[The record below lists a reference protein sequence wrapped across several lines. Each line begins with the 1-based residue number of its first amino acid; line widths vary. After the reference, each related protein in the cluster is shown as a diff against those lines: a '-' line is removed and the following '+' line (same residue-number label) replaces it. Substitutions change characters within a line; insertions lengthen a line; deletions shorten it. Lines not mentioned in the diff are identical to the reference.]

1 MAVSVRSGHTYLN
14 AYHDL
19 VAEEKPDGEDL
30 WSDVASSDILS
41 FQFQG
46 KAYIDQLWQSIEK
59 TKTLSAVMCTVKSLT
74 SNGQPPIKVMWMTQD
89 FRFMG
94 GSLGSAEGEKLT
106 RGFIYAIEHRLPV
119 VVEAR
124 SGGARMQEGCT
135 SLMQMAKVSCAVGAH
150 QRAGLP
156 YVTICRDPCF
166 GGVSASY
173 AMQGDVRIGVA
184 NNRLGFS
191 GPAVI
196 LNTQFAMDQK
206 AYDRTC
212 PQGFQ
217 TCEYAKQYGQIDIVL
232 PECAGSASDNE
243 EFKDVLCKIFR
254 VLGGFGLTHAPAAA
268 EDEEEVAAAAADSSG
283 KRDYRV
289 ARELDRFDCD
299 DILRVVF
306 DDYVEMGGDGKVGLD
321 NCLRGGL
328 ALLRQPGKPPCRC
341 VVIKCAKGHT
351 MKERAAHQHA
361 MPTPAGY
368 RTALRLFDLAET
380 KGLPVFTLVDVVG
393 ALPSFDAETTG
404 QSEAIATNLLRIAH
418 LRVPMI
424 TLLVSEGGSG
434 GALAIGMGNVVGMM
448 AKSYY
453 SVITPEGA
461 ASILGRYTDEDQ
473 KKVQFPL
480 DCDEL
485 AEAQKIFAPQ
495 CKELGITDHVVQ
507 EFDGE
512 TCESFPRTAAS
523 IRKFFT
529 SSLQGLAG
537 LSGDGL
543 IDHRAKRYAALGR
556 WDETPP
562 AKALERLS
570 SDEHKQRMEK
580 MGGGGRE
587 RKAAPA
593 ADENIDGMLAYLGDQ
608 TIRSDNSLLKG
619 KGPNLS
625 QKTVSIIKPPGE
637 FSPPSRA
644 ENAKTVLDRD
654 GPEAMAAW
662 VRARR
667 EVLLTD
673 TTMRD
678 AHQSLLA
685 TRVRTRDF
693 LQCADE
699 VRDIL
704 HPLFSLEN
712 WGGATFDVAFRFLHE
727 DPWERLR
734 ALRAKIPNIC
744 FQMLLRGANA
754 VGYTSYPDNVV
765 VEFVKLACENG
776 MDIFRI
782 FDCFNDVEQMRVA
795 IDAVRKYGKVAE
807 VAICFTGDFLSADEK
822 IYTLDYYKGMAE
834 KVVAAGAH
842 MIAIKDMAGLL
853 KPLHAK
859 PLVDIIRSVTD
870 LPIHFHTHNTSSSQ
884 LATLHAMTDAG
895 CDIVDACMASMADTT
910 SQPSLNAFVATM
922 ESHTRAPLGLDY
934 RKLEPLDNYW
944 LRVRELYS
952 IFESGMLSGS
962 ANVYHH
968 QIPGGQYSNLYMQCK
983 SLGIMDRWEEC
994 LDMYASV
1001 NKFCGDVVK
1010 VTPSSKVVGDIALLL
1025 IRTNTSPEA
1034 LEDEEKLKS
1043 IVWPASAVDMAEG
1056 GLGTPHH
1063 GFPKIMLDAI
1073 LKGKPR
1079 LPGRP
1084 GETLPS
1090 TDMAAARSDLAAELG
1105 REISD
1110 VDAISAVLYP
1120 DVWRGYAKHAKKYGA
1135 FVPDIPTPAFLY
1147 GMEVG
1152 ETIHV
1157 SGKKVSLDRVG
1168 PLDLENKRVL
1178 HWTVDG
1184 AKRQTTVQDL
1194 GDGVKEYK
1202 GPMANTKK
1210 PNQELGSPVGG
1221 VVFKLMA
1228 TPGQAVAEGDTLAVI
1243 SAMKMEVSVKAPKS
1257 GTIADVVVKK
1267 DDEVVEGA
1275 LLVKLH

>member
-1 MAVSVRSGHTYLN
+1 MN
-14 AYHDL
+14 AAT
-19 VAEEKPDGEDL
+19 AE
-30 WSDVASSDILS
+30 SS
-41 FQFQG
+41 
-46 KAYIDQLWQSIEK
+46 E
-59 TKTLSAVMCTVKSLT
+59 
-74 SNGQPPIKVMWMTQD
+74 
-89 FRFMG
+89 
-94 GSLGSAEGEKLT
+94 
-106 RGFIYAIEHRLPV
+106 
-119 VVEAR
+119 
-124 SGGARMQEGCT
+124 
-135 SLMQMAKVSCAVGAH
+135 
-150 QRAGLP
+150 
-156 YVTICRDPCF
+156 
-166 GGVSASY
+166 
-173 AMQGDVRIGVA
+173 
-184 NNRLGFS
+184 
-191 GPAVI
+191 
-196 LNTQFAMDQK
+196 
-206 AYDRTC
+206 
-212 PQGFQ
+212 
-217 TCEYAKQYGQIDIVL
+217 
-232 PECAGSASDNE
+232 
-243 EFKDVLCKIFR
+243 
-254 VLGGFGLTHAPAAA
+254 
-268 EDEEEVAAAAADSSG
+268 

-543 IDHRAKRYAALGR
+543 INHRAKRYAALGR

-619 KGPNLS
+619 KGPTLS

-795 IDAVRKYGKVAE
+795 IDAVRKYGKVAS
-807 VAICFTGDFLSADEK
+807 VAICFTGDFLSKDEK

-859 PLVDIIRSVTD
+859 PLIDAIRSVTD
-870 LPIHFHTHNTSSSQ
+870 LPIHFHTHNTSSAQ
-884 LATLHAMTDAG
+884 LATLHAMSAAG
-895 CDIVDACMASMADTT
+895 CDIVDACMASVADTT
-910 SQPSLNAFVATM
+910 SQPSLNAFCATM
-922 ESHTRAPLGLDY
+922 ETHPRDPKIDY
-934 RKLEPLDNYW
+934 KTLEPLDNYW
-944 LRVRELYS
+944 MRVREFYC
-952 IFESGMLSGS
+952 IYESGMLAGS
-962 ANVYHH
+962 ANVFHH
-968 QIPGGQYSNLYMQCK
+968 QIPGGQYSNLFAQCK
-983 SLGIMDRWEEC
+983 SLGIMHKWEEC
-994 LDMYASV
+994 LEYYHQV
-1001 NKFCGDVVK
+1001 NKWCGDVVK
-1010 VTPSSKVVGDIALLL
+1010 VTPSSKVVGDMALMLVRANIPIEHLYDPVKAKAIA
-1025 IRTNTSPEA
+1025 
-1034 LEDEEKLKS
+1034 
-1043 IVWPASAVDMAEG
+1043 WPASAVDMAYG

-1063 GFPKIMLDAI
+1063 GFPKHMLDAI
-1073 LKGKPR
+1073 LQGKPR
-1079 LPGRP
+1079 QTQRP
-1084 GETLPS
+1084 GLTLKPC
-1090 TDMAAARSDLAAELG
+1090 DFNEVRQQLAKDLDGDCTPESFT
-1105 REISD
+1105 EED
-1110 VDAISAVLYP
+1110 VISAVLYP
-1120 DVWRGYAKHAKKYGA
+1120 AVWRDYRKHVFKFSSAVSA
-1135 FVPDIPTPAFLY
+1135 LPTPAFIY

-1152 ETIHV
+1152 ETIEATEP
-1157 SGKKVSLDRVG
+1157 GKSALKIKLERVG
-1168 PLDLENKRVL
+1168 PLEHDDIRTL
-1178 HWTVDG
+1178 HFEVNGEKVALKCDDPQGKKAYT
-1184 AKRQTTVQDL
+1184 
-1194 GDGVKEYK
+1194 
-1202 GPMANTKK
+1202 GPMAKAGDAK
-1210 PNQELGSPVGG
+1210 QIASPLEGTVA
-1221 VVFKLMA
+1221 KL
-1228 TPGQAVAEGDTLAVI
+1228 D
-1243 SAMKMEVSVKAPKS
+1243 VK
-1257 GTIADVVVKK
+1257 V
-1267 DDEVVEGA
+1267 
-1275 LLVKLH
+1275 